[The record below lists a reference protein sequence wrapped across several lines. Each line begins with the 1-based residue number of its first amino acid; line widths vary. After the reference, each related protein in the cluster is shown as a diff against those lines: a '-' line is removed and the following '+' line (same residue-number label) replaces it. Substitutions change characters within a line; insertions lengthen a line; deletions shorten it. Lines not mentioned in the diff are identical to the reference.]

1 VPGRKRDEQVAVSVG
16 VCIWWQKQAA
26 VRGARKRLERAFN
39 LGVRIPDGS
48 KGKLNTE

>member
-1 VPGRKRDEQVAVSVG
+1 MFVSG
-16 VCIWWQKQAA
+16 GKSKPPFE
-26 VRGARKRLERAFN
+26 VRAKRLERAFN